1 MSKILCIWELGGGY
15 GHMAS
20 FLPLSLKLRDRSHEV
35 IFALRDLS
43 SAEIVLGRHGFSL
56 LQAPIWIQKV
66 SGLPEPPLNY
76 AEILHRFGFLDKSGL
91 MGMVKAWLN
100 LFELVKPDLLLI
112 DHAPTALLASMNTGI
127 PCCLVGVGFCSPPRK
142 SPTPNMRPWLNIPE
156 QRLVES
162 DQKVLTVINGV
173 LADLGKPSIKILAD
187 LFKVEEDFLCTF
199 PELDHYQ
206 NRKEANYWGPLI
218 NLNEGDPPKWPS
230 GGNKNIFVYIRP
242 RYKDF
247 EKIVHTLRSS
257 PYSTLIHAPGVSKDL
272 IKKYQ
277 RGNILFFLNPVN
289 LSHAREQCDLAICHG
304 AHGTIL
310 SMLLAGRP
318 VLMLPMQLEEY
329 LLSQNV
335 VNYGAGLLVNQ
346 EIQNPDYGELIHRLL
361 TNPSF
366 TERALSFAK
375 KYSSFNPSKQ
385 VENIAKRCEQIIAQS
400 KGLTF
405 IELGGRA

>member
-1 MSKILCIWELGGGY
+1 LGGGY
-15 GHMAS
+15 GHTAS
-20 FLPLSLKLRDRSHEV
+20 FLPLALRLRHRGHEV

-43 SAEIVLGRHGFSL
+43 VAEIVLGRHGFSL

-76 AEILHRFGFLDKSGL
+76 AEILHRFGFLDQSGL
-91 MGMVKAWLN
+91 MGMVKAWLS

-127 PCCLVGVGFCSPPRK
+127 PRCLVGVGFCSPPRK

-156 QRLVES
+156 QRLIES

-173 LADLGKPSIKILAD
+173 LADLGKPSIKMLAD
-187 LFKVEEDFLCTF
+187 LFKAEEDFLCTF

-218 NLNEGDPPKWPS
+218 NLNEGDPPKWPTEGS
-230 GGNKNIFVYIRP
+230 KKIFVYLRP

-247 EKIVHTLRSS
+247 EKIVHTLWSS
-257 PYSTLIHAPGVSKDL
+257 PYSTLIHAPGVSEIF
-272 IKKYQ
+272 IKKYRSPNLEFSHQ
-277 RGNILFFLNPVN
+277 PVPIKQVG
-289 LSHAREQCDLAICHG
+289 EQCDLAICHAG
-304 AHGTIL
+304 HGTT
-310 SMLLAGRP
+310 SAMLLAGRP
-318 VLMLPMQLEEY
+318 LLMFPMHLEQF
-329 LLSQNV
+329 LLGQNV

-361 TNPSF
+361 KNPSF

-400 KGLTF
+400 KCLTF
-405 IELGGRA
+405 IELGVRA